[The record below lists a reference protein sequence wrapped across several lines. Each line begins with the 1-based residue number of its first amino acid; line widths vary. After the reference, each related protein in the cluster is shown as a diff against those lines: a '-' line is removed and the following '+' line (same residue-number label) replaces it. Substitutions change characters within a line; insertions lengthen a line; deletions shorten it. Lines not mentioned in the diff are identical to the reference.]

1 MNRVKEDTKT
11 LMKHWNVLPQQS
23 ATKGQGATVMEI
35 IRRILRKSLR
45 NIALRLA
52 PYKEMIV
59 VDMSLCLFFSD
70 SKRECIER
78 FGKEPNGRV
87 VRDDDQICTTEY
99 SKIVP
104 LENGEVRNTEWEHKI
119 VTMLNPVKCAKR
131 RLLLQSDGDICV

>member
-1 MNRVKEDTKT
+1 M
-11 LMKHWNVLPQQS
+11 
-23 ATKGQGATVMEI
+23 
-35 IRRILRKSLR
+35 KSLR

-52 PYKEMIV
+52 PYKV
-59 VDMSLCLFFSD
+59 VDMSFCLFFSD

-104 LENGEVRNTEWEHKI
+104 LENGEVRNS
-119 VTMLNPVKCAKR
+119 LNGNI
-131 RLLLQSDGDICV
+131 RLSLC